1 MVSTFK
7 DIAVLLAREAGELIV
22 AGREGTVEV
31 ADTKSS
37 SVDIVTVVDSASEE
51 HIFRRLEELRPGD
64 GFLGEE
70 GRTRDSTTGITWV
83 VDPIDGTVNFL
94 YNLPHYAVSIAAVSG
109 NPTPG
114 SWQVE
119 AGVVFNPVT
128 GEMFSAARGEGSFL
142 GGQRLQISDPPPV
155 AQALLATGFAY
166 SSAVRKEQAR
176 VMMGLLPEF
185 RDIRRQGTASLD
197 MAYVACG
204 RVDLYFER
212 TLMPW
217 DHAAGELIV
226 TEAGG
231 VIEGL
236 AGMPPGRE
244 GLFAG
249 HPVLVAQLQGKVRE
263 LEGDTPLADLPGWG
277 LDA

>member
-197 MAYVACG
+197 MAYVALGSCRRGTYRHRGRRRHRGTGRNATRSRRSFCG
-204 RVDLYFER
+204 ASGPGGPASGQGEGTGGGHAVGGSSRVGFGR
-212 TLMPW
+212 I
-217 DHAAGELIV
+217 AG
-226 TEAGG
+226 
-231 VIEGL
+231 
-236 AGMPPGRE
+236 
-244 GLFAG
+244 
-249 HPVLVAQLQGKVRE
+249 VR
-263 LEGDTPLADLPGWG
+263 
-277 LDA
+277 